1 MQKNI
6 ITVRGKETRY
16 LDFGNFD
23 APAVLFLHGFPA
35 SSLLWKT
42 AALAVQNAGYRA
54 IAPDLPGFGQSEAFD
69 EPSTWER
76 YMQFV

>member
-1 MQKNI
+1 
-6 ITVRGKETRY
+6 
-16 LDFGNFD
+16 
-23 APAVLFLHGFPA
+23 VLFLHGFPA
-35 SSLLWKT
+35 SSLLWKK